1 MTWIWKT
8 TTFNKTWLSLKKL
21 MVPEKT
27 GDSRQARQRSIEQ
40 IFFPQKKANEKLFY
54 NNLNKYNFGSEWYFN
69 SLLFQ
74 IIEG

>member
-1 MTWIWKT
+1 
-8 TTFNKTWLSLKKL
+8 

-54 NNLNKYNFGSEWYFN
+54 NNLNKYNFGSEWY
-69 SLLFQ
+69 S
-74 IIEG
+74 